1 MGVVASDPATARQPA
16 ATDAFPSL
24 LEWTLLPLA
33 LGARLL
39 DPAAAEAEIDVL
51 RRHGAAPDLIA
62 TTCWEAWT
70 RLWAAIAATGAAR
83 RPTAADW
90 TAALPP
96 ARNDLWELARRVAAE
111 PPPSEAVL
119 ARALAIPL
127 DRDPPHGRSAS
138 ATDLDLATWLRA
150 AIHDDRA
157 LDALANGRLR
167 GLFEHAWRQAVATH
181 PSLLAPVVLA
191 ERLSPAERRELCAA
205 FDVDDPTCS
214 AIDELA
220 KTVTCR
226 VADRAQARRDHES
239 LTAPTSI
246 PHAGERPLHAQA
258 AALSLDAAAAAAR
271 GAFAEAAAQLEQ
283 ATELDP
289 RRGTDWL
296 ALARTRFELG
306 RWEEGMSAYKSA
318 IDLDS
323 QLRLTPHGIELVR
336 VLDRGALSIRF
347 LARSGDGDFVVEP
360 LPPRL
365 LSPARMIAL
374 ETRCLRMAGADHAD
388 LVRSQVLRHGHHALL
403 VTPQARG
410 QRFRDAWAV
419 DEFDTERLFHLVD
432 RVCDQL
438 QALHAAGIVHGRL
451 TMDTVTVD
459 WPRVRL
465 GGIALEPLL
474 SKDPTTDPEP
484 GEDVRAVGQLLADA
498 LEGGSRRMTTV
509 GVVYRPLV
517 ELMAMSIGPPA
528 SRASLGRFR
537 TALDVIRF
545 DPGALELLEP
555 G

>member
-1 MGVVASDPATARQPA
+1 MSTVASDPATPRQPP

-39 DPAAAEAEIDVL
+39 DPTATHAAIDVL
-51 RRHGAAPDLIA
+51 RRHGATPDLIA
-62 TTCWEAWT
+62 AACWKAWT
-70 RLWAAIAATGAAR
+70 RLWAAIAATAAAH
-83 RPTAADW
+83 RPAPTDW

-96 ARNDLWELARRVAAE
+96 ARADLAELARQVADE
-111 PPPSEAVL
+111 RPPSEAVL

-127 DRDPPHGRSAS
+127 DLDPPHGRSAP
-138 ATDLDLATWLRA
+138 ATDLDLAAWLRS
-150 AIHDDRA
+150 AIRDDPA
-157 LDALANGRLR
+157 LEALANGRLR
-167 GLFEHAWRQAVATH
+167 GLFEHAWRQEVATR
-181 PSLLAPVVLA
+181 PALLAPVVLA
-191 ERLSPAERRELCAA
+191 ERLSPTERHTLCAA
-205 FDVDDPTCS
+205 FGVDERTCA
-214 AIDELA
+214 AIDDLA
-220 KTVTCR
+220 RAVTCR
-226 VADRAQARRDHES
+226 VADRPQARRDHED
-239 LTAPTSI
+239 LTAPAAL
-246 PHAGERPLHAQA
+246 PQPGERPLHVQA
-258 AALSLDAAAAAAR
+258 AAHAVSAAAASAR
-271 GAFAEAAAQLEQ
+271 GAYAEAATQLEQ

-289 RRGTDWL
+289 RRATDWL

-306 RWEEGMSAYKSA
+306 RWEDGMSAYKSA

-323 QLRLTPHGIELVR
+323 QLRLTPHGIELIR

-365 LSPARMIAL
+365 LSPARVIAL
-374 ETRCLRMAGADHAD
+374 ETRCLRMAGADHPD

-403 VTPQARG
+403 VTPQAHGRS
-410 QRFRDAWAV
+410 FRDAWAA
-419 DEFDTERLFHLVD
+419 DDFDTERLFHLVD

-474 SKDPTTDPEP
+474 SVDPTTDPEP

-517 ELMAMSIGPPA
+517 ELMAMSLGPPA

-537 TALDVIRF
+537 TALDVIRC